1 MLLISNGCAAGNHGS
16 TFHKN
21 LVLVTSV
28 CYTQDTPYTYTSTR
42 SVFNSGERFNQLK
55 ETLESIKSKIPDS
68 YIFLV
73 EYSPFNK
80 EENEYLNS
88 HCDFIYNLFGEDLDS
103 EIFGKYK
110 ALGERVMTLRA
121 LEIICQR
128 FVFEN
133 IFKIS
138 GRYKYS
144 EKFDYS
150 LYDNDK
156 MNFYPIHGD
165 VNNINTCGYK
175 LPYKYL
181 SGFINYLDNTRQDAI
196 DKYSGSYERYI
207 SSFVQKN
214 INEVNLLTTLGITGK
229 VSVCGSVYDR

>member
-1 MLLISNGCAAGNHGS
+1 
-16 TFHKN
+16 
-21 LVLVTSV
+21 
-28 CYTQDTPYTYTSTR
+28 
-42 SVFNSGERFNQLK
+42 
-55 ETLESIKSKIPDS
+55 LESIRSNIPDS

-73 EYSPFNK
+73 EYSPFNQ
-80 EENEYLNS
+80 EEKDYLDS
-88 HCDFIYNLFGEDLDS
+88 HCDFVYNLYGEDLDG

-121 LEIICQR
+121 LEIIYQR

-150 LYDNDK
+150 LYDNDH
-156 MNFYPIHGD
+156 MNFFPIQGN

-175 LPYKYL
+175 ITNKNLSRFIKYL
-181 SGFINYLDNTRQDAI
+181 KSTRQDAI
-196 DKYSGSYERYI
+196 DKHFGSYEKYI
-207 SSFVQKN
+207 TSFVQKY
-214 INEVNLLTTLGITGK
+214 INEVNLLSTLGITGK
-229 VSVCGSVYDR
+229 VSVCGSVYNR